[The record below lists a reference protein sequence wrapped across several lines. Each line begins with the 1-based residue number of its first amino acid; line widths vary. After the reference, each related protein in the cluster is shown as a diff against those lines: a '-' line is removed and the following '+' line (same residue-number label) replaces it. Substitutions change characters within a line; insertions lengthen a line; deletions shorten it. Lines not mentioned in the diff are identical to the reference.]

1 MSRSGPGGGISFLE
15 LIQAHTRGVGGT
27 ETQPLPDYVAARYL
41 LHERLVDAIEA
52 RDQVEARRLIHE
64 QNNIEAAR

>member
-1 MSRSGPGGGISFLE
+1 ME

-27 ETQPLPDYVAARYL
+27 ATQPLPDYVAARYL

-52 RDQVEARRLIHE
+52 RDQEEARRLIHE
-64 QNNIEAAR
+64 HNNTETAR